1 MTGGYRA
8 LVQVQR
14 GDTLNIV
21 EGRVRVSAPP
31 LLQTCALS
39 FTGRWLFKGSLAPP
53 APPHF
58 LCPLPPP
65 RQFPSQDSTG
75 STSGWGWGRCCSS
88 HAESIFPLRLGSVRP
103 CPSYLRSEGLPP
115 PRLPSPPF
123 PEYGF
128 LGVSEKIM
136 LFRHD
141 DASENVLE
149 HLGPDGIV
157 RAGDLIEIVLSASV
171 SLDFTIRPHVLLV
184 HSYKAPAFCD
194 YCGEMLWGLVR
205 QGLKCQGCGLNYH
218 KRCAFKIPN
227 NCRGV
232 RRSQLASRSL
242 GATTSP
248 RTPGLGQSDGYTLK
262 RNTMSVLDTTPH
274 SSPRGPALTGRPLW
288 KDWMDLNRV
297 KVPHTFQ
304 VHSYT
309 RPTVCQHCKR
319 LLKGLFRQGLQC
331 KDCKFNCHKR
341 CEQFVPD
348 ECVGEGLAP
357 GTAGKDGAAWG
368 REGTYPALPH
378 SQPQNCALPVSP
390 GASPCFSSYIPL
402 MRVVQSCR
410 HTKRRRSAVLLEGW
424 MVHFTSRDPMRKRH
438 YWVLD
443 SKSLSFFHCESGGK
457 FYKELPLSE
466 ILQIRPWEGLTPL
479 APSGSPPCFEL
490 VTEAL
495 VYYVGEHSSEREP
508 GQVWARAE
516 AGKAWARAIR
526 QALWPVNPEP
536 DGSWPSEVAVSC
548 SQENRDI
555 SRSYQIF
562 PDEVLG
568 AGQFGVVYGGKHRKS
583 GRDVAVK
590 VIDKLRFPPRQ
601 ENQFRNEV
609 SILQSLHSPCV
620 VHLECMFEGPARL
633 FVVMER
639 LRGDMLEMILSS
651 ETGRLPEPLA
661 KFLTAQIL
669 SALRHL
675 HTQNIVHCD
684 LKPENVLLASD
695 EPYPQVKLCDF
706 GFARIIEESSFRRSV
721 VGTPAYLAPEVL
733 RQHGYN
739 RALDM
744 WAVGVIIYVSLSGTF
759 PFNEEED
766 VNDQIQNAAF
776 MYPRQT
782 WASISLEAVS
792 LIHQLLQVKLRKRLT
807 VNKAL
812 NHPWLQDFQTWLALR
827 ELETRVGQR
836 YLTHASDDARWQRL
850 AREQGLAWP
859 SGLTTQP
866 SLEEEGDSDNAD
878 EGS

>member
-1 MTGGYRA
+1 MA
-8 LVQVQR
+8 LECQPLGTVS
-14 GDTLNIV
+14 
-21 EGRVRVSAPP
+21 VR
-31 LLQTCALS
+31 LQIGLS
-39 FTGRWLFKGSLAPP
+39 RESYM
-53 APPHF
+53 
-58 LCPLPPP
+58 LPPEEL
-65 RQFPSQDSTG
+65 RYGHLRHLAVELVERKFPD
-75 STSGWGWGRCCSS
+75 
-88 HAESIFPLRLGSVRP
+88 
-103 CPSYLRSEGLPP
+103 
-115 PRLPSPPF
+115 
-123 PEYGF
+123 YGF

-141 DASENVLE
+141 AASENVLE
-149 HLGPDGIV
+149 HLGPDGV
-157 RAGDLIEIVLSASV
+157 VCPGDLIEVVLSASV

-248 RTPGLGQSDGYTLK
+248 RTPGLGQTVGGSLEEISHWKWGQQTQGP
-262 RNTMSVLDTTPH
+262 VLI
-274 SSPRGPALTGRPLW
+274 GRPLW

-341 CEQFVPD
+341 CEQFVPE

-357 GTAGKDGAAWG
+357 GTADGESPECPSSKPEPVEGEADG
-368 REGTYPALPH
+368 EGTSGHGLAEDTEETEP
-378 SQPQNCALPVSP
+378 NP
-390 GASPCFSSYIPL
+390 GTLEAELHTSLSPCFSSYIPL

-410 HTKRRRSAVLLEGW
+410 HIKRRRSTILLEGW

-438 YWVLD
+438 FWVLD

-457 FYKELPLSE
+457 FYKELLLSE

-536 DGSWPSEVAVSC
+536 DGSV
-548 SQENRDI
+548 QEPNSDYESPDDTDI

-583 GRDVAVK
+583 GRDVAIK

-639 LRGDMLEMILSS
+639 LHGDMLEMILSS

-661 KFLTAQIL
+661 KFLIAQIL

-675 HTQNIVHCD
+675 HTRNIVHCD

-766 VNDQIQNAAF
+766 VNDQIKNAAF

-792 LIHQLLQVKLRKRLT
+792 LIHQLLQVKLRKRLS

-836 YLTHASDDARWQRL
+836 YLTHPSDDARWKRL

-859 SGLTTQP
+859 SGLITQP
-866 SLEEEGDSDNAD
+866 SLEEEGDSDNAG

>member
-1 MTGGYRA
+1 MALECQPLGTVSVRLQIGLSRESYKLPPEELGYRHLRHLA
-8 LVQVQR
+8 VELVER
-14 GDTLNIV
+14 
-21 EGRVRVSAPP
+21 
-31 LLQTCALS
+31 
-39 FTGRWLFKGSLAPP
+39 K
-53 APPHF
+53 
-58 LCPLPPP
+58 
-65 RQFPSQDSTG
+65 
-75 STSGWGWGRCCSS
+75 
-88 HAESIFPLRLGSVRP
+88 
-103 CPSYLRSEGLPP
+103 
-115 PRLPSPPF
+115 F
-123 PEYGF
+123 PEYSF

-141 DASENVLE
+141 AASENVLE
-149 HLGPDGIV
+149 HLGPDSV
-157 RAGDLIEIVLSASV
+157 VHAGDLIEVVLSASV
-171 SLDFTIRPHVLLV
+171 SLDFTIQPHVLLV

-232 RRSQLASRSL
+232 RRNQLASRSL

-248 RTPGLGQSDGYTLK
+248 RTPILGQNVGGSLEEISHWKWGQQTQ
-262 RNTMSVLDTTPH
+262 
-274 SSPRGPALTGRPLW
+274 GPALIGRPLW

-348 ECVGEGLAP
+348 QCVVEGLAP
-357 GTAGKDGAAWG
+357 GTADGETPECPSSKPEPVEG
-368 REGTYPALPH
+368 EVDGEGTSGHELAEDTEETEP
-378 SQPQNCALPVSP
+378 SP
-390 GASPCFSSYIPL
+390 ETLEAELHTNLSPCFSSYIPL

-479 APSGSPPCFEL
+479 ASSGSPPCFEL

-495 VYYVGEHSSEREP
+495 VYYVGEHSSEQEP
-508 GQVWARAE
+508 GQV
-516 AGKAWARAIR
+516 WARAIR
-526 QALWPVNPEP
+526 QALWPVNPQPDSSVQEP
-536 DGSWPSEVAVSC
+536 NSDYESPDDT
-548 SQENRDI
+548 DI

-609 SILQSLHSPCV
+609 SILQSLHAPCV
-620 VHLECMFEGPARL
+620 VHLECMFEGPAQL

-639 LRGDMLEMILSS
+639 LHGDMLEMILSS
-651 ETGRLPEPLA
+651 ENGRLPEPLA

-669 SALRHL
+669 SALHHL

-706 GFARIIEESSFRRSV
+706 GFARIIDESSFRRSV

-792 LIHQLLQVKLRKRLT
+792 LIHQLLQVKLRKRLS

-836 YLTHASDDARWQRL
+836 YLTHPSDDARWQHL
-850 AREQGLAWP
+850 AREQGLVWP
-859 SGLTTQP
+859 SGLTIPP
-866 SLEEEGDSDNAD
+866 SLEEEEDSDNANG
-878 EGS
+878 GS

>member
-1 MTGGYRA
+1 MA
-8 LVQVQR
+8 LECQ
-14 GDTLNIV
+14 
-21 EGRVRVSAPP
+21 P
-31 LLQTCALS
+31 LGTV
-39 FTGRWLFKGSLAPP
+39 
-53 APPHF
+53 
-58 LCPLPPP
+58 
-65 RQFPSQDSTG
+65 
-75 STSGWGWGRCCSS
+75 
-88 HAESIFPLRLGSVRP
+88 SVRLQIGLSRE
-103 CPSYLRSEGLPP
+103 SYMLSPEELGYGHLRHLAVELVE
-115 PRLPSPPF
+115 RKF

-149 HLGPDGIV
+149 HLGPDSV
-157 RAGDLIEIVLSASV
+157 MRAGDLIEIVLSASV

-232 RRSQLASRSL
+232 RRNQLASRSL

-248 RTPGLGQSDGYTLK
+248 RTPGLGQNVGGSLEEISHWKWGQQTQ
-262 RNTMSVLDTTPH
+262 
-274 SSPRGPALTGRPLW
+274 GPALIGRPLW

-357 GTAGKDGAAWG
+357 GTADGESPECPSSKPEPVEGDADG
-368 REGTYPALPH
+368 EGTSGHGLAEDTEETEP
-378 SQPQNCALPVSP
+378 NP
-390 GASPCFSSYIPL
+390 GTLEAELHTSLSPCFSSYIPL

-466 ILQIRPWEGLTPL
+466 ILQIRPWKGLTPL
-479 APSGSPPCFEL
+479 ASSGSPPCFEL

-536 DGSWPSEVAVSC
+536 DGSV
-548 SQENRDI
+548 QEPNSDYESPDDTDI

-675 HTQNIVHCD
+675 HTRNIVHCD

-792 LIHQLLQVKLRKRLT
+792 LIHQLLQVKLRKRLS

-836 YLTHASDDARWQRL
+836 YLTHPSDDARWQRL

-859 SGLTTQP
+859 SGLTVQP
-866 SLEEEGDSDNAD
+866 SLEEEGDSDNAG

>member
-1 MTGGYRA
+1 G
-8 LVQVQR
+8 
-14 GDTLNIV
+14 
-21 EGRVRVSAPP
+21 VSG
-31 LLQTCALS
+31 ALS
-39 FTGRWLFKGSLAPP
+39 L
-53 APPHF
+53 
-58 LCPLPPP
+58 
-65 RQFPSQDSTG
+65 
-75 STSGWGWGRCCSS
+75 
-88 HAESIFPLRLGSVRP
+88 
-103 CPSYLRSEGLPP
+103 
-115 PRLPSPPF
+115 LPSPCTEQVTEETAITSRAACFRSVLTRGIAGRAQLAAGSGESHTTSPVQTF
-123 PEYGF
+123 PEYSF

-141 DASENVLE
+141 AASENVLE
-149 HLGPDGIV
+149 HLGPDSV
-157 RAGDLIEIVLSASV
+157 VHAGDLIEVVLSASI
-171 SLDFTIRPHVLLV
+171 SLDFTIQPHVLLV

-232 RRSQLASRSL
+232 RRNQLASHSL
-242 GATTSP
+242 GATTRWGHSTHSTTWTLVP
-248 RTPGLGQSDGYTLK
+248 LQISHWKWGQQTQ
-262 RNTMSVLDTTPH
+262 
-274 SSPRGPALTGRPLW
+274 GPALIGRPLW
-288 KDWMDLNRV
+288 KDWMDLNQV

-304 VHSYT
+304 IHSYT

-348 ECVGEGLAP
+348 QCVVESLAP
-357 GTAGKDGAAWG
+357 GTAGKDGATGAG
-368 REGTYPALPH
+368 RRHIQHYSIYNPSSAPCSACSMGKPDPSQSALHCYPTI
-378 SQPQNCALPVSP
+378 
-390 GASPCFSSYIPL
+390 PCFSSYIPL

-410 HTKRRRSAVLLEGW
+410 HTKRLRSAVLLEGW

-457 FYKELPLSE
+457 FYKVRGPIPYSTLLPRS
-466 ILQIRPWEGLTPL
+466 
-479 APSGSPPCFEL
+479 PSSKQPALPPGSPPCFEL

-526 QALWPVNPEP
+526 QALWPVNPQPDSSVQEP
-536 DGSWPSEVAVSC
+536 TGTMLQSPQSCPCPSP
-548 SQENRDI
+548 QDI

-609 SILQSLHSPCV
+609 SILQSLHAPCV
-620 VHLECMFEGPARL
+620 VHLECMFESPAQL

-639 LRGDMLEMILSS
+639 MHGDMLEMILSS
-651 ETGRLPEPLA
+651 ENGRLPEPLA

-706 GFARIIEESSFRRSV
+706 GFARIIEESSFRRSL

-792 LIHQLLQVKLRKRLT
+792 LIHQLLQVKLRKRLS

-836 YLTHASDDARWQRL
+836 YLTHPSDDTRWQHL
-850 AREQGLAWP
+850 AREQGLVWP
-859 SGLTTQP
+859 SGLTIQP
-866 SLEEEGDSDNAD
+866 SLEEEEDSDNAD
-878 EGS
+878 GGS

>member
-1 MTGGYRA
+1 M
-8 LVQVQR
+8 
-14 GDTLNIV
+14 
-21 EGRVRVSAPP
+21 
-31 LLQTCALS
+31 
-39 FTGRWLFKGSLAPP
+39 
-53 APPHF
+53 
-58 LCPLPPP
+58 LPPEEL
-65 RQFPSQDSTG
+65 G
-75 STSGWGWGRCCSS
+75 YG
-88 HAESIFPLRLGSVRP
+88 HLRHLAVELVERK
-103 CPSYLRSEGLPP
+103 
-115 PRLPSPPF
+115 F

-141 DASENVLE
+141 AASENVLE
-149 HLGPDGIV
+149 HLEPDSV
-157 RAGDLIEIVLSASV
+157 VHAGDLIEVVLSASV

-232 RRSQLASRSL
+232 RRNQLASRSL

-248 RTPGLGQSDGYTLK
+248 RTPILGQNVGGSLEEISHWKWGQQTQ
-262 RNTMSVLDTTPH
+262 
-274 SSPRGPALTGRPLW
+274 GPALIGRPLW

-357 GTAGKDGAAWG
+357 GTADGESPECPSSKPEPVEGEADG
-368 REGTYPALPH
+368 EGTSGHELAEDTEP
-378 SQPQNCALPVSP
+378 SP
-390 GASPCFSSYIPL
+390 GTLEAELHTNLSPCFSSYIPL

-479 APSGSPPCFEL
+479 ASSGSPPCFEL

-495 VYYVGEHSSEREP
+495 VYYVGEQSSEREP

-526 QALWPVNPEP
+526 QALWPVNPQP
-536 DGSWPSEVAVSC
+536 DGSV
-548 SQENRDI
+548 QEPNSDYESPDDADI

-639 LRGDMLEMILSS
+639 LQGDMLEMILSS
-651 ETGRLPEPLA
+651 ENGRLPEPLA

-792 LIHQLLQVKLRKRLT
+792 LIHQLLQVKLRKRLS

-836 YLTHASDDARWQRL
+836 YLTHPTDDARWQRL

-859 SGLTTQP
+859 SGLTIQP

>member
-1 MTGGYRA
+1 MA
-8 LVQVQR
+8 LECQPL
-14 GDTLNIV
+14 GT
-21 EGRVRVSAPP
+21 VSVH
-31 LLQTCALS
+31 LQIGLS
-39 FTGRWLFKGSLAPP
+39 RESYK
-53 APPHF
+53 
-58 LCPLPPP
+58 LPPEEL
-65 RQFPSQDSTG
+65 G
-75 STSGWGWGRCCSS
+75 YG
-88 HAESIFPLRLGSVRP
+88 HLRHLAVELVERK
-103 CPSYLRSEGLPP
+103 
-115 PRLPSPPF
+115 F
-123 PEYGF
+123 PEYSF

-141 DASENVLE
+141 AASENVLE
-149 HLGPDGIV
+149 HLGPDSV
-157 RAGDLIEIVLSASV
+157 VHAGDLIEVVLSASI
-171 SLDFTIRPHVLLV
+171 SLDFTIQPHVLLV

-232 RRSQLASRSL
+232 RRNQLASHSL

-248 RTPGLGQSDGYTLK
+248 RTPILGQNVGGSLEEISHWKWGQQTQ
-262 RNTMSVLDTTPH
+262 
-274 SSPRGPALTGRPLW
+274 GPALIGRPLW
-288 KDWMDLNRV
+288 KDWMDLNQV

-304 VHSYT
+304 IHSYT

-331 KDCKFNCHKR
+331 KDG
-341 CEQFVPD
+341 ETP
-348 ECVGEGLAP
+348 ECPSSKPEPVDGEGTSGHELAEDTEKTEPSP
-357 GTAGKDGAAWG
+357 GTLEA
-368 REGTYPALPH
+368 ELHTNL
-378 SQPQNCALPVSP
+378 
-390 GASPCFSSYIPL
+390 SPCFSSYIPL

-410 HTKRRRSAVLLEGW
+410 HTKRLRSAVLLEGW

-479 APSGSPPCFEL
+479 ASSGSPPCFEL

-526 QALWPVNPEP
+526 QALWPVNPQPDSSVQEP
-536 DGSWPSEVAVSC
+536 NSDYESPDDT
-548 SQENRDI
+548 DI

-609 SILQSLHSPCV
+609 SILQSLHAPCV
-620 VHLECMFEGPARL
+620 VHLECMFESPAQL

-639 LRGDMLEMILSS
+639 MHGDMLEMILSS
-651 ETGRLPEPLA
+651 ENGRLPEPLA

-706 GFARIIEESSFRRSV
+706 GFARIIEESSFRRSL

-792 LIHQLLQVKLRKRLT
+792 LIHQLLQVKLRKRLS

-836 YLTHASDDARWQRL
+836 YLTHPSDDTRWQHL
-850 AREQGLAWP
+850 AREQGLVWP
-859 SGLTTQP
+859 SGLTIQP
-866 SLEEEGDSDNAD
+866 SLEEEEDSDNAD
-878 EGS
+878 GGS

>member
-1 MTGGYRA
+1 MA
-8 LVQVQR
+8 LECQPLGTVS
-14 GDTLNIV
+14 
-21 EGRVRVSAPP
+21 VR
-31 LLQTCALS
+31 LQIGLS
-39 FTGRWLFKGSLAPP
+39 RESYM
-53 APPHF
+53 
-58 LCPLPPP
+58 LPP
-65 RQFPSQDSTG
+65 
-75 STSGWGWGRCCSS
+75 
-88 HAESIFPLRLGSVRP
+88 EELRYGH
-103 CPSYLRSEGLPP
+103 LRHLAVELVE
-115 PRLPSPPF
+115 RKF

-141 DASENVLE
+141 AASENVLE
-149 HLGPDGIV
+149 HLGPDGV
-157 RAGDLIEIVLSASV
+157 VCPGDLIEVVLSASV

-248 RTPGLGQSDGYTLK
+248 RTPGLGQTVGGSLEEISHWKWGQQTQGP
-262 RNTMSVLDTTPH
+262 VLI
-274 SSPRGPALTGRPLW
+274 GRPLW

-341 CEQFVPD
+341 CEQFVPE

-357 GTAGKDGAAWG
+357 GTADGESPECPSSKPEPVEGEADG
-368 REGTYPALPH
+368 EGTSGHGLAEDTEETEP
-378 SQPQNCALPVSP
+378 NP
-390 GASPCFSSYIPL
+390 GTLEAELHTSLSPCFSSYIPL

-410 HTKRRRSAVLLEGW
+410 HIKRRRSTILLEGW

-438 YWVLD
+438 FWVLD

-457 FYKELPLSE
+457 FYKELLLSE

-536 DGSWPSEVAVSC
+536 DGSV
-548 SQENRDI
+548 QEPNSDYESPDDTDI

-583 GRDVAVK
+583 GRDVAIK

-639 LRGDMLEMILSS
+639 LHGDMLEMILSS

-661 KFLTAQIL
+661 KFLIAQIL

-675 HTQNIVHCD
+675 HTRNIVHCD

-766 VNDQIQNAAF
+766 VNDQIKNAAF

-792 LIHQLLQVKLRKRLT
+792 LIHQLLQVKLRKRLS

-836 YLTHASDDARWQRL
+836 YLTHPSDDARWKRL

-859 SGLTTQP
+859 SGLITQP
-866 SLEEEGDSDNAD
+866 SLEEEGDSDNAG

>member
-1 MTGGYRA
+1 MA
-8 LVQVQR
+8 LECQPLGTVS
-14 GDTLNIV
+14 
-21 EGRVRVSAPP
+21 VR
-31 LLQTCALS
+31 LQTGLS
-39 FTGRWLFKGSLAPP
+39 RESYM
-53 APPHF
+53 
-58 LCPLPPP
+58 LPPEEL
-65 RQFPSQDSTG
+65 
-75 STSGWGWGRCCSS
+75 CYE
-88 HAESIFPLRLGSVRP
+88 HLRHLAVELVERK
-103 CPSYLRSEGLPP
+103 
-115 PRLPSPPF
+115 F

-141 DASENVLE
+141 TASENVLE
-149 HLGPDGIV
+149 HLGPDGVV
-157 RAGDLIEIVLSASV
+157 RPGDLIEVVLSASV

-248 RTPGLGQSDGYTLK
+248 KTPGLGQTVGGSLEEISHWKWGQQTQGP
-262 RNTMSVLDTTPH
+262 VLI
-274 SSPRGPALTGRPLW
+274 GRPLW

-341 CEQFVPD
+341 CEQFVPE

-357 GTAGKDGAAWG
+357 GTADGESPECPSSKPEPVEGEADG
-368 REGTYPALPH
+368 EGTSGHGLAEDTEETEP
-378 SQPQNCALPVSP
+378 NP
-390 GASPCFSSYIPL
+390 GTLEAEMHTSLSPCFSSYIPL

-410 HTKRRRSAVLLEGW
+410 HTKRRRSAILLEGW

-438 YWVLD
+438 FWVLD

-536 DGSWPSEVAVSC
+536 DGSV
-548 SQENRDI
+548 QEPNSDYESPDDTDI

-583 GRDVAVK
+583 GRDVAIK

-661 KFLTAQIL
+661 KFLIAQIL
-669 SALRHL
+669 SALHHL
-675 HTQNIVHCD
+675 HTRNIVHCD

-766 VNDQIQNAAF
+766 VNDQIKNAAF

-792 LIHQLLQVKLRKRLT
+792 LIHQLLQVKLRKRLS

-827 ELETRVGQR
+827 ELETHVGQR
-836 YLTHASDDARWQRL
+836 YLTHPSDDARWKRL
-850 AREQGLAWP
+850 AHEQGLAWP

-866 SLEEEGDSDNAD
+866 SLEEEGDSDNTG

>member
-1 MTGGYRA
+1 MA
-8 LVQVQR
+8 LECQPLGTVS
-14 GDTLNIV
+14 
-21 EGRVRVSAPP
+21 VR
-31 LLQTCALS
+31 LQIGLS
-39 FTGRWLFKGSLAPP
+39 RESYM
-53 APPHF
+53 
-58 LCPLPPP
+58 LPPEEL
-65 RQFPSQDSTG
+65 G
-75 STSGWGWGRCCSS
+75 YG
-88 HAESIFPLRLGSVRP
+88 HLRHLAVELVERK
-103 CPSYLRSEGLPP
+103 
-115 PRLPSPPF
+115 F

-149 HLGPDGIV
+149 HLGPDSV
-157 RAGDLIEIVLSASV
+157 MRAGDLIEIVLSASV

-232 RRSQLASRSL
+232 RRNQLASRSL

-248 RTPGLGQSDGYTLK
+248 RTPGLGQNVGGSLEEISHWKWGQQTQ
-262 RNTMSVLDTTPH
+262 
-274 SSPRGPALTGRPLW
+274 GPALIGRPLW

-357 GTAGKDGAAWG
+357 GTADGESPECPSSKPEPVEGEADG
-368 REGTYPALPH
+368 EGTSGHGLAEDTEETEP
-378 SQPQNCALPVSP
+378 NP
-390 GASPCFSSYIPL
+390 GTLEAELHTSLSPCFSSYIPL

-466 ILQIRPWEGLTPL
+466 ILQIRPWKGLTPL
-479 APSGSPPCFEL
+479 ASSGSPPCFEL

-536 DGSWPSEVAVSC
+536 DGSV
-548 SQENRDI
+548 QEPNSDYESPDDTDI

-675 HTQNIVHCD
+675 HTRNIVHCD

-792 LIHQLLQVKLRKRLT
+792 LIHQLLQVKLRKRLS

-836 YLTHASDDARWQRL
+836 YLTHPSDDTRWQRL

-859 SGLTTQP
+859 SGLTVQP
-866 SLEEEGDSDNAD
+866 SLEEEGDSDNAG

>member
-1 MTGGYRA
+1 
-8 LVQVQR
+8 
-14 GDTLNIV
+14 
-21 EGRVRVSAPP
+21 
-31 LLQTCALS
+31 
-39 FTGRWLFKGSLAPP
+39 
-53 APPHF
+53 
-58 LCPLPPP
+58 
-65 RQFPSQDSTG
+65 
-75 STSGWGWGRCCSS
+75 
-88 HAESIFPLRLGSVRP
+88 
-103 CPSYLRSEGLPP
+103 
-115 PRLPSPPF
+115 
-123 PEYGF
+123 
-128 LGVSEKIM
+128 
-136 LFRHD
+136 
-141 DASENVLE
+141 
-149 HLGPDGIV
+149 
-157 RAGDLIEIVLSASV
+157 
-171 SLDFTIRPHVLLV
+171 
-184 HSYKAPAFCD
+184 
-194 YCGEMLWGLVR
+194 
-205 QGLKCQGCGLNYH
+205 
-218 KRCAFKIPN
+218 
-227 NCRGV
+227 
-232 RRSQLASRSL
+232 
-242 GATTSP
+242 
-248 RTPGLGQSDGYTLK
+248 
-262 RNTMSVLDTTPH
+262 
-274 SSPRGPALTGRPLW
+274 
-288 KDWMDLNRV
+288 MDLNRI

-304 VHSYT
+304 IHSYT
-309 RPTVCQHCKR
+309 RPTICQHCKR

-341 CEQFVPD
+341 CEQFVPN
-348 ECVGEGLAP
+348 ECVGEGLALGTADGESPECPSSKSEPEEEEADREGSSGHGLADDTEETETNP
-357 GTAGKDGAAWG
+357 GTPEA
-368 REGTYPALPH
+368 ELHTNL
-378 SQPQNCALPVSP
+378 
-390 GASPCFSSYIPL
+390 SPCFSTYIPL

-443 SKSLSFFHCESGGK
+443 SKSLSLFHCESGSK

-466 ILQIRPWEGLTPL
+466 ILQIRPWEGLAPL
-479 APSGSPPCFEL
+479 NPSGSPPCFEL

-495 VYYVGEHSSEREP
+495 VYYVGEHSSEQES
-508 GQVWARAE
+508 GQVWTRSE
-516 AGKAWARAIR
+516 AGKAWAKAIR
-526 QALWPVNPEP
+526 QALWPVNSEP
-536 DGSWPSEVAVSC
+536 DSSA
-548 SQENRDI
+548 QEPNSDFESPDDMDI

-590 VIDKLRFPPRQ
+590 VINKLRFPPRQ
-601 ENQFRNEV
+601 ESQLRNEV
-609 SILQSLHSPCV
+609 SILQSLRSPCV
-620 VHLECMFEGPARL
+620 VHLECVFEGPDRL

-639 LRGDMLEMILSS
+639 LHGDMLEMILSS

-684 LKPENVLLASD
+684 LKPENVLLTSD

-733 RQHGYN
+733 QQHGYN

-776 MYPRQT
+776 MFPRQT

-792 LIHQLLQVKLRKRLT
+792 LIHNLLQVKLRKRLS

-827 ELETRVGQR
+827 ELEKRVGQR
-836 YLTHASDDARWQRL
+836 YLTHSSDDARWQRL
-850 AREQGLAWP
+850 AREQGRAWP

-866 SLEEEGDSDNAD
+866 SLEEERESDNED
-878 EGS
+878 EES

>member
-1 MTGGYRA
+1 MA
-8 LVQVQR
+8 LECQPLGTVS
-14 GDTLNIV
+14 
-21 EGRVRVSAPP
+21 VR
-31 LLQTCALS
+31 LQIGLS
-39 FTGRWLFKGSLAPP
+39 RESYM
-53 APPHF
+53 
-58 LCPLPPP
+58 LPPEEL
-65 RQFPSQDSTG
+65 G
-75 STSGWGWGRCCSS
+75 YG
-88 HAESIFPLRLGSVRP
+88 HLRHLAVELVERK
-103 CPSYLRSEGLPP
+103 
-115 PRLPSPPF
+115 F

-141 DASENVLE
+141 AASENVLE
-149 HLGPDGIV
+149 HLGPDSVV
-157 RAGDLIEIVLSASV
+157 RAGDLIEVVLSASV

-232 RRSQLASRSL
+232 RRNQLASRSL
-242 GATTSP
+242 GSTTSP
-248 RTPGLGQSDGYTLK
+248 RTPIFGQNVGGSLEEISHWKWGQQTQ
-262 RNTMSVLDTTPH
+262 
-274 SSPRGPALTGRPLW
+274 GPALIGRPLW

-348 ECVGEGLAP
+348 ECVGEGLAAGTADGESPECPSSKPEPVEEADGEGTSGHELAEDTEPSP
-357 GTAGKDGAAWG
+357 GTLEA
-368 REGTYPALPH
+368 ELHTNL
-378 SQPQNCALPVSP
+378 
-390 GASPCFSSYIPL
+390 SPCFSSYIPL

-410 HTKRRRSAVLLEGW
+410 HTKRRRSTILLEGW

-466 ILQIRPWEGLTPL
+466 ILQIRPWEGLIPL
-479 APSGSPPCFEL
+479 ASSGSPPCFEL

-495 VYYVGEHSSEREP
+495 VYYVGEQSSEQEP

-526 QALWPVNPEP
+526 QALWPVNPQP
-536 DGSWPSEVAVSC
+536 DGSV
-548 SQENRDI
+548 QEPNSDYESPDDTDI

-639 LRGDMLEMILSS
+639 LQGDMLEMILSS
-651 ETGRLPEPLA
+651 ENGRLPEPLA

-675 HTQNIVHCD
+675 HTRNIVHCD

-733 RQHGYN
+733 WQHGYN

-766 VNDQIQNAAF
+766 INDQIQNAAF

-792 LIHQLLQVKLRKRLT
+792 LIHQLLQVKLRKRLS

-812 NHPWLQDFQTWLALR
+812 NHPWLQDFHTWLALR

-836 YLTHASDDARWQRL
+836 YLTHPTDDARWQRL

-859 SGLTTQP
+859 SGLTIQP
-866 SLEEEGDSDNAD
+866 SLEEEGDSENAD

>member
-1 MTGGYRA
+1 MA
-8 LVQVQR
+8 LECQPLGTVS
-14 GDTLNIV
+14 
-21 EGRVRVSAPP
+21 VR
-31 LLQTCALS
+31 LQIGLS
-39 FTGRWLFKGSLAPP
+39 RESYM
-53 APPHF
+53 
-58 LCPLPPP
+58 LPPEEL
-65 RQFPSQDSTG
+65 G
-75 STSGWGWGRCCSS
+75 YG
-88 HAESIFPLRLGSVRP
+88 HLRHLAVELVERK
-103 CPSYLRSEGLPP
+103 
-115 PRLPSPPF
+115 F

-149 HLGPDGIV
+149 HLGPDSV
-157 RAGDLIEIVLSASV
+157 MRAGDLIEIVLSASV

-232 RRSQLASRSL
+232 RRNQLASRSL

-248 RTPGLGQSDGYTLK
+248 RTPGLGQNVGGSLEEISHWKWGQQTQ
-262 RNTMSVLDTTPH
+262 
-274 SSPRGPALTGRPLW
+274 GPALIGRPLW

-357 GTAGKDGAAWG
+357 GTADGESPECPSSKPEPVEGEADG
-368 REGTYPALPH
+368 EGTSGHGLAEDTEETEP
-378 SQPQNCALPVSP
+378 NP
-390 GASPCFSSYIPL
+390 GTLEAELHTSLSPCFSSYIPL

-466 ILQIRPWEGLTPL
+466 ILQIRPWKELTPL
-479 APSGSPPCFEL
+479 ASSGSPPCFEL

-536 DGSWPSEVAVSC
+536 DGSV
-548 SQENRDI
+548 QEPNSDYESPDDTDI

-675 HTQNIVHCD
+675 HTRNIVHCD

-792 LIHQLLQVKLRKRLT
+792 LIHQLLQVKLRKRLS

-836 YLTHASDDARWQRL
+836 YLTHPSDDARWQRL

-859 SGLTTQP
+859 SGLTVQP
-866 SLEEEGDSDNAD
+866 SLEEEGDSDNAG

>member
-1 MTGGYRA
+1 
-8 LVQVQR
+8 
-14 GDTLNIV
+14 
-21 EGRVRVSAPP
+21 
-31 LLQTCALS
+31 
-39 FTGRWLFKGSLAPP
+39 
-53 APPHF
+53 
-58 LCPLPPP
+58 
-65 RQFPSQDSTG
+65 
-75 STSGWGWGRCCSS
+75 
-88 HAESIFPLRLGSVRP
+88 
-103 CPSYLRSEGLPP
+103 
-115 PRLPSPPF
+115 
-123 PEYGF
+123 
-128 LGVSEKIM
+128 M

-141 DASENVLE
+141 AASENVLD
-149 HLGPDGIV
+149 HLRPDSVV
-157 RAGDLIEIVLSASV
+157 RAGDLIEVVLSASV
-171 SLDFTIRPHVLLV
+171 SLDFTIQPHVLLV

-227 NCRGV
+227 NCHGV
-232 RRSQLASRSL
+232 RRNQLASRSL
-242 GATTSP
+242 GTTTTP
-248 RTPGLGQSDGYTLK
+248 RTPILGQNVGGSLEEISHWKWGQQT
-262 RNTMSVLDTTPH
+262 H
-274 SSPRGPALTGRPLW
+274 GPALIGRPLW

-341 CEQFVPD
+341 CVQFVPD
-348 ECVGEGLAP
+348 ECAVEGLAP
-357 GTAGKDGAAWG
+357 GTADGESPECPSSKPEPVDGEADG
-368 REGTYPALPH
+368 EGTSGHELAEDTEETEP
-378 SQPQNCALPVSP
+378 SP
-390 GASPCFSSYIPL
+390 GTLEAELHTNLSPCFSSYIPL

-443 SKSLSFFHCESGGK
+443 SKSLSFFHCESRGK

-479 APSGSPPCFEL
+479 ASSGSPPCFEL

-526 QALWPVNPEP
+526 QALWPVNPQPDSSVQEP
-536 DGSWPSEVAVSC
+536 NSDYESPDDTA
-548 SQENRDI
+548 I

-639 LRGDMLEMILSS
+639 LHGDMLEMILSS
-651 ETGRLPEPLA
+651 ENGRLPEPLA

-675 HTQNIVHCD
+675 HTRNIVHCD

-766 VNDQIQNAAF
+766 INDQIQNAAF

-792 LIHQLLQVKLRKRLT
+792 LIHQLLQVKLRKRLS

-827 ELETRVGQR
+827 ELETHVGQR
-836 YLTHASDDARWQRL
+836 YLTHPSDDARWQRL

-859 SGLTTQP
+859 SGLTIQP
-866 SLEEEGDSDNAD
+866 SLEEEEDSDNAD
-878 EGS
+878 GES

>member
-1 MTGGYRA
+1 MA
-8 LVQVQR
+8 LESQPLGTVA
-14 GDTLNIV
+14 
-21 EGRVRVSAPP
+21 VR
-31 LLQTCALS
+31 LQIGLS
-39 FTGRWLFKGSLAPP
+39 REVYM
-53 APPHF
+53 
-58 LCPLPPP
+58 LPPEEL
-65 RQFPSQDSTG
+65 G
-75 STSGWGWGRCCSS
+75 YG
-88 HAESIFPLRLGSVRP
+88 HLRHLAMELVERK
-103 CPSYLRSEGLPP
+103 
-115 PRLPSPPF
+115 F

-128 LGVSEKIM
+128 LGVSDKIL
-136 LFRHD
+136 LFRHN
-141 DASENVLE
+141 ATLQNLLE
-149 HLGPDGIV
+149 HLGPDSGAC
-157 RAGDLIEIVLSASV
+157 AGDLIEVVLPASV

-232 RRSQLASRSL
+232 RRSQLTSRSL
-242 GATTSP
+242 GTLTSP
-248 RTPGLGQSDGYTLK
+248 RAPGLGQSVGGSLEEISHWKWGQRAQGPTLI
-262 RNTMSVLDTTPH
+262 
-274 SSPRGPALTGRPLW
+274 GRPLW

-309 RPTVCQHCKR
+309 RPTMCQHCKR

-341 CEQFVPD
+341 CEKFVPN

-357 GTAGKDGAAWG
+357 GTADG
-368 REGTYPALPH
+368 ESPACPA
-378 SQPQNCALPVSP
+378 SQPELAEGEADGQGAGGHGLAEDTEETEPSP
-390 GASPCFSSYIPL
+390 ETPEAELHASLSPCFSSYIPL

-410 HTKRRRSAVLLEGW
+410 HVKRRRSTVLLEGW
-424 MVHFTSRDPMRKRH
+424 VVHFTSRDPMRKRH

-443 SKSLSFFHCESGGK
+443 SKSLSLFHCESGNK

-466 ILQIRPWEGLTPL
+466 ILQTRPWEGMVPLTPG
-479 APSGSPPCFEL
+479 GSPPCFEL

-495 VYYVGEHSSEREP
+495 VYYVGEHSSEQEP
-508 GQVWARAE
+508 GQVWTRAE

-536 DGSWPSEVAVSC
+536 DSSGQQSNSDYESLA
-548 SQENRDI
+548 DMAI
-555 SRSYQIF
+555 SRSYQLF

-583 GRDVAVK
+583 GRDVAIK

-601 ENQFRNEV
+601 ENQLRNEV
-609 SILQSLHSPCV
+609 SILQSLHSPCAV
-620 VHLECMFEGPARL
+620 QLECVFEGPDRL

-639 LRGDMLEMILSS
+639 LHGDMLEMILSS

-675 HTQNIVHCD
+675 HARNIVHCD

-759 PFNEEED
+759 PFNEEEE

-776 MYPRQT
+776 MYPRQP
-782 WASISLEAVS
+782 WASISLEAVN
-792 LIHQLLQVKLRKRLT
+792 LIHNLLQVKLRKRLS

-836 YLTHASDDARWQRL
+836 YLTYPSDDARWQRL

-859 SGLTTQP
+859 SGLSTQP
-866 SLEEEGDSDNAD
+866 SLEEEGDSDNTD
-878 EGS
+878 QGS

>member
-1 MTGGYRA
+1 MA
-8 LVQVQR
+8 LECQPLGTVS
-14 GDTLNIV
+14 
-21 EGRVRVSAPP
+21 VR
-31 LLQTCALS
+31 LQIGLS
-39 FTGRWLFKGSLAPP
+39 RESYM
-53 APPHF
+53 
-58 LCPLPPP
+58 LPPEEL
-65 RQFPSQDSTG
+65 G
-75 STSGWGWGRCCSS
+75 YG
-88 HAESIFPLRLGSVRP
+88 HLRHLAVELVERK
-103 CPSYLRSEGLPP
+103 
-115 PRLPSPPF
+115 F

-149 HLGPDGIV
+149 HLGPDSV
-157 RAGDLIEIVLSASV
+157 MRAGDLIEIVLSASV

-232 RRSQLASRSL
+232 RRNQLASRSL

-248 RTPGLGQSDGYTLK
+248 RTPGLGQNVGGSLEEISHWKWGQQTQ
-262 RNTMSVLDTTPH
+262 
-274 SSPRGPALTGRPLW
+274 GPALIGRPLW

-357 GTAGKDGAAWG
+357 GTADGESPECPSSKPEPV
-368 REGTYPALPH
+368 EGEADGEGISGHELAEDTEETEP
-378 SQPQNCALPVSP
+378 NP
-390 GASPCFSSYIPL
+390 GTLEAELHTSLSPCFSSYIPL

-466 ILQIRPWEGLTPL
+466 ILQIRPWKGLTPL
-479 APSGSPPCFEL
+479 ASNGSPPCFEL

-536 DGSWPSEVAVSC
+536 DGSV
-548 SQENRDI
+548 QEPNSDYESPDDTDI

-675 HTQNIVHCD
+675 HTRNIVHCD

-792 LIHQLLQVKLRKRLT
+792 LIHQLLQVKLRKRLS

-836 YLTHASDDARWQRL
+836 YLTHPSDDARWQRL

-859 SGLTTQP
+859 SGLTVQP
-866 SLEEEGDSDNAD
+866 SLEEEGDSDNAG

>member
-1 MTGGYRA
+1 MYKQSPCSTPEAAACQCQARDPCINTPCSPA
-8 LVQVQR
+8 QKQL
-14 GDTLNIV
+14 
-21 EGRVRVSAPP
+21 P
-31 LLQTCALS
+31 LST
-39 FTGRWLFKGSLAPP
+39 RRRSL
-53 APPHF
+53 
-58 LCPLPPP
+58 
-65 RQFPSQDSTG
+65 
-75 STSGWGWGRCCSS
+75 
-88 HAESIFPLRLGSVRP
+88 
-103 CPSYLRSEGLPP
+103 
-115 PRLPSPPF
+115 F

-149 HLGPDGIV
+149 HLGPDSV
-157 RAGDLIEIVLSASV
+157 MRAGDLIEIVLSASV

-232 RRSQLASRSL
+232 RRNQLASRSL

-248 RTPGLGQSDGYTLK
+248 RTPGLGQNVGGSLEEVGQTQ
-262 RNTMSVLDTTPH
+262 
-274 SSPRGPALTGRPLW
+274 GPALIGRPLW

-357 GTAGKDGAAWG
+357 GTAGKDGATGAG
-368 REGTYPALPH
+368 RAGGHTQHYPIHGPSSAPCSACSLGKPDPSRSAPH
-378 SQPQNCALPVSP
+378 FPVSP

-466 ILQIRPWEGLTPL
+466 ILQIRPWKGLTPL
-479 APSGSPPCFEL
+479 ASSGSPPCFEL

-536 DGSWPSEVAVSC
+536 DGSVQDCISGTMLQSPQPCPCPSP
-548 SQENRDI
+548 QDI

-675 HTQNIVHCD
+675 HTRNIVHCD

-792 LIHQLLQVKLRKRLT
+792 LIHQLLQVKLRKRLS

-836 YLTHASDDARWQRL
+836 YLTHPSDDTRWQRL

-859 SGLTTQP
+859 SGLTVQP
-866 SLEEEGDSDNAD
+866 SLEEEGDSDNAG

>member
-1 MTGGYRA
+1 MA
-8 LVQVQR
+8 LECQPLGTVS
-14 GDTLNIV
+14 
-21 EGRVRVSAPP
+21 VR
-31 LLQTCALS
+31 LQIGLS
-39 FTGRWLFKGSLAPP
+39 RESYM
-53 APPHF
+53 
-58 LCPLPPP
+58 LPPEEL
-65 RQFPSQDSTG
+65 G
-75 STSGWGWGRCCSS
+75 YG
-88 HAESIFPLRLGSVRP
+88 HLRHLAVELVERK
-103 CPSYLRSEGLPP
+103 
-115 PRLPSPPF
+115 F

-141 DASENVLE
+141 AASENVLE
-149 HLGPDGIV
+149 HLGPDSVV
-157 RAGDLIEIVLSASV
+157 RAGDLIEVVLSASV

-232 RRSQLASRSL
+232 RRNQLASRSL

-248 RTPGLGQSDGYTLK
+248 RTPILGQNVGGSLEEISHWKWGQQTQ
-262 RNTMSVLDTTPH
+262 
-274 SSPRGPALTGRPLW
+274 GPALIGRPLW

-331 KDCKFNCHKR
+331 KDG
-341 CEQFVPD
+341 ESP
-348 ECVGEGLAP
+348 ECPSSKPEPVEGEADGEGTSGHELAEDTEP
-357 GTAGKDGAAWG
+357 
-368 REGTYPALPH
+368 
-378 SQPQNCALPVSP
+378 SP
-390 GASPCFSSYIPL
+390 GALEAELHTNLSPCFSSYIPL

-479 APSGSPPCFEL
+479 ASSGSPPCFEL

-495 VYYVGEHSSEREP
+495 VYYVGEQSSEREP

-526 QALWPVNPEP
+526 QALWPVNPQP
-536 DGSWPSEVAVSC
+536 DGSV
-548 SQENRDI
+548 QEPNSDYESPDDADI

-639 LRGDMLEMILSS
+639 LQGDMLEMILSS
-651 ETGRLPEPLA
+651 ENGRLPEPLA

-675 HTQNIVHCD
+675 HTRNIVHCD

-792 LIHQLLQVKLRKRLT
+792 LIHQLLQVKLRKRLS

-836 YLTHASDDARWQRL
+836 YLTHPTEDARWQRL

-859 SGLTTQP
+859 SGLTIQP

>member
-1 MTGGYRA
+1 ACSGP
-8 LVQVQR
+8 
-14 GDTLNIV
+14 I
-21 EGRVRVSAPP
+21 
-31 LLQTCALS
+31 
-39 FTGRWLFKGSLAPP
+39 
-53 APPHF
+53 
-58 LCPLPPP
+58 
-65 RQFPSQDSTG
+65 FP
-75 STSGWGWGRCCSS
+75 WGRPKSRPGS
-88 HAESIFPLRLGSVRP
+88 HGGARLLSGSP
-103 CPSYLRSEGLPP
+103 IIPQKETMTPEFY
-115 PRLPSPPF
+115 F

-149 HLGPDGIV
+149 HLGPDSV
-157 RAGDLIEIVLSASV
+157 MRAGDLIEIVLSASV

-232 RRSQLASRSL
+232 RRNQLASRSL

-248 RTPGLGQSDGYTLK
+248 RTPGLGQNVGGSLEEVGARTNIARGRIPEGDG
-262 RNTMSVLDTTPH
+262 SW
-274 SSPRGPALTGRPLW
+274 GPALIGRPLW

-357 GTAGKDGAAWG
+357 GTAGKDG
-368 REGTYPALPH
+368 ETEPNPGTLEAELH
-378 SQPQNCALPVSP
+378 TSL
-390 GASPCFSSYIPL
+390 SPCFSSYIPL

-457 FYKELPLSE
+457 FYKVRGPIPYSTLLPQS
-466 ILQIRPWEGLTPL
+466 
-479 APSGSPPCFEL
+479 PSPKQPALPPGSPPCFEL

-536 DGSWPSEVAVSC
+536 DAGALGLACQGTMLQSPQPCPCPSP
-548 SQENRDI
+548 QDI

-675 HTQNIVHCD
+675 HTRNIVHCD

-792 LIHQLLQVKLRKRLT
+792 LIHQLLQVKLRKRLS

-836 YLTHASDDARWQRL
+836 YLTHPSDDTRWQRL

-859 SGLTTQP
+859 SGLTVQGGVGTPQHHIAP
-866 SLEEEGDSDNAD
+866 IN
-878 EGS
+878 

>member
-1 MTGGYRA
+1 PQGTVSVRLQIGLSREVYMLPPEELSYGHLKHLAVA
-8 LVQVQR
+8 LVER
-14 GDTLNIV
+14 
-21 EGRVRVSAPP
+21 
-31 LLQTCALS
+31 
-39 FTGRWLFKGSLAPP
+39 K
-53 APPHF
+53 
-58 LCPLPPP
+58 
-65 RQFPSQDSTG
+65 
-75 STSGWGWGRCCSS
+75 
-88 HAESIFPLRLGSVRP
+88 
-103 CPSYLRSEGLPP
+103 
-115 PRLPSPPF
+115 F

-128 LGVSEKIM
+128 LGMSDKIL
-136 LFRHD
+136 LFRHN
-141 DASENVLE
+141 ATLENVLE
-149 HLGPDGIV
+149 HLGPGSV
-157 RAGDLIEIVLSASV
+157 AGAGDLIEVVLSASV

-248 RTPGLGQSDGYTLK
+248 RTPGLGQSPERGRQLGRGRSQEPCSRGQWKWGQRTQ
-262 RNTMSVLDTTPH
+262 
-274 SSPRGPALTGRPLW
+274 GPALTGRPLW
-288 KDWMDLNRV
+288 KDWMDLNRI

-304 VHSYT
+304 IHSYT
-309 RPTVCQHCKR
+309 RPTICQHCKR

-341 CEQFVPD
+341 CEQFVPN
-348 ECVGEGLAP
+348 ECVGEGLALGTAEPEEEEADREGSSGHGLADDTEETETNP
-357 GTAGKDGAAWG
+357 GTPEAELHTNLSTEWG
-368 REGTYPALPH
+368 GTRPEPD
-378 SQPQNCALPVSP
+378 ST
-390 GASPCFSSYIPL
+390 YIPL

-443 SKSLSFFHCESGGK
+443 SKSLSLFHCESGSK

-466 ILQIRPWEGLTPL
+466 ILQIRPWEGLAPL
-479 APSGSPPCFEL
+479 NPSGSPPCFEL

-495 VYYVGEHSSEREP
+495 VYYVGEHSSEQES
-508 GQVWARAE
+508 GQVWTRSE
-516 AGKAWARAIR
+516 AGKAWAKAIR
-526 QALWPVNPEP
+526 QALWPVNSEP
-536 DGSWPSEVAVSC
+536 DSSAQEPSSHTPHLRASI
-548 SQENRDI
+548 SPSFSDTPRITRGDI

-590 VIDKLRFPPRQ
+590 VINKLRFPPRQ
-601 ENQFRNEV
+601 ESQLRNEV
-609 SILQSLHSPCV
+609 SILQSLRSPCV
-620 VHLECMFEGPARL
+620 VHLECVFEGPDRL

-639 LRGDMLEMILSS
+639 LHGDMLEMILSS

-684 LKPENVLLASD
+684 LKPENVLLTSD

-733 RQHGYN
+733 QQHGYN

-776 MYPRQT
+776 MFPRQT

-792 LIHQLLQVKLRKRLT
+792 LIHNLLQVKLRKRLS

-827 ELETRVGQR
+827 ELEKRVGQR
-836 YLTHASDDARWQRL
+836 YLTHSSDDARWQRL
-850 AREQGLAWP
+850 AREQGRAWP

-866 SLEEEGDSDNAD
+866 SLEESCQPTDTDWQGVHS
-878 EGS
+878 SYSTL

>member
-1 MTGGYRA
+1 MA
-8 LVQVQR
+8 LECQPL
-14 GDTLNIV
+14 GT
-21 EGRVRVSAPP
+21 VSVC
-31 LLQTCALS
+31 LQIGLS
-39 FTGRWLFKGSLAPP
+39 RESYK
-53 APPHF
+53 
-58 LCPLPPP
+58 LPPEEL
-65 RQFPSQDSTG
+65 G
-75 STSGWGWGRCCSS
+75 YG
-88 HAESIFPLRLGSVRP
+88 HLRHLAVKLVERK
-103 CPSYLRSEGLPP
+103 
-115 PRLPSPPF
+115 F
-123 PEYGF
+123 PEYSL

-141 DASENVLE
+141 AASENVLD
-149 HLGPDGIV
+149 HLRPDSVV
-157 RAGDLIEIVLSASV
+157 RAGDLIEVVLSASV
-171 SLDFTIRPHVLLV
+171 SLDFTIQPHVLLV

-227 NCRGV
+227 NCHGV
-232 RRSQLASRSL
+232 RRNQLASRSL
-242 GATTSP
+242 GTVWSWGEDGDTHHTLTWTLVPLQISHWKW
-248 RTPGLGQSDGYTLK
+248 GQQT
-262 RNTMSVLDTTPH
+262 H
-274 SSPRGPALTGRPLW
+274 GPALIGRPLW

-341 CEQFVPD
+341 CVQFVPD
-348 ECVGEGLAP
+348 ECAVEGLAP
-357 GTAGKDGAAWG
+357 GTAGKDGATGAG
-368 REGTYPALPH
+368 RGHIQHYPIHKPSSAPCSACSLGKPDPSRSAL
-378 SQPQNCALPVSP
+378 
-390 GASPCFSSYIPL
+390 SYIPL

-443 SKSLSFFHCESGGK
+443 SKSLSFFHCESRGK
-457 FYKELPLSE
+457 FYK
-466 ILQIRPWEGLTPL
+466 IRPWEGLTPL
-479 APSGSPPCFEL
+479 ASSGSPPCFEL

-526 QALWPVNPEP
+526 QALWPVNPQPDSSVQDHEP
-536 DGSWPSEVAVSC
+536 HPRASCISELGEGSSLI
-548 SQENRDI
+548 QH
-555 SRSYQIF
+555 RSYQIF

-639 LRGDMLEMILSS
+639 LHGDMLEMILSS
-651 ETGRLPEPLA
+651 ENGRLPEPLA

-675 HTQNIVHCD
+675 HTRNIVHCD

-766 VNDQIQNAAF
+766 INDQIQNAAF

-792 LIHQLLQVKLRKRLT
+792 LIHQLLQVKLRKRLS

-827 ELETRVGQR
+827 ELETHVGQR
-836 YLTHASDDARWQRL
+836 YLTHPSDDARWQRL

-859 SGLTTQP
+859 SGLTIQP
-866 SLEEEGDSDNAD
+866 SLEEEEDSDNAD
-878 EGS
+878 GES

>member
-1 MTGGYRA
+1 MS
-8 LVQVQR
+8 
-14 GDTLNIV
+14 D
-21 EGRVRVSAPP
+21 
-31 LLQTCALS
+31 
-39 FTGRWLFKGSLAPP
+39 
-53 APPHF
+53 
-58 LCPLPPP
+58 
-65 RQFPSQDSTG
+65 
-75 STSGWGWGRCCSS
+75 
-88 HAESIFPLRLGSVRP
+88 
-103 CPSYLRSEGLPP
+103 
-115 PRLPSPPF
+115 
-123 PEYGF
+123 
-128 LGVSEKIM
+128 KIL
-136 LFRHD
+136 LFRHN
-141 DASENVLE
+141 ATLENVLE
-149 HLGPDGIV
+149 HLGPGSV
-157 RAGDLIEIVLSASV
+157 AGAGDLIEVVLSASV

-248 RTPGLGQSDGYTLK
+248 RTPGLGQSVGGSLEEISQWKWGQRTQ
-262 RNTMSVLDTTPH
+262 
-274 SSPRGPALTGRPLW
+274 GPALTGRPLW
-288 KDWMDLNRV
+288 KDWMDLNRI

-304 VHSYT
+304 IHSYT
-309 RPTVCQHCKR
+309 RPTICQHCKR

-341 CEQFVPD
+341 CEQFVPN
-348 ECVGEGLAP
+348 ECVGEGLALGTADGESPECPSSKSEPEEEEADREGSSGHGLADDTEETETNP
-357 GTAGKDGAAWG
+357 GTPEA
-368 REGTYPALPH
+368 ELHTNL
-378 SQPQNCALPVSP
+378 
-390 GASPCFSSYIPL
+390 SPCFSTYIPL

-443 SKSLSFFHCESGGK
+443 SKSLSLFHCESGSK

-466 ILQIRPWEGLTPL
+466 ILQIRPWEGLAPL
-479 APSGSPPCFEL
+479 NPSGSPPCFEL

-495 VYYVGEHSSEREP
+495 VYYVGEHSSEQES
-508 GQVWARAE
+508 GQVWTRSE
-516 AGKAWARAIR
+516 AGKAWAKAIR
-526 QALWPVNPEP
+526 QALWPVNSEP
-536 DGSWPSEVAVSC
+536 DSSA
-548 SQENRDI
+548 QEPNSDFESPDDMDI

-590 VIDKLRFPPRQ
+590 VINKLRFPPRQ
-601 ENQFRNEV
+601 ESQLRNEV
-609 SILQSLHSPCV
+609 SILQSLRSPCV
-620 VHLECMFEGPARL
+620 VHLECVFEGPDRL

-639 LRGDMLEMILSS
+639 LHGDMLEMILSS

-684 LKPENVLLASD
+684 LKPENVLLTSD

-733 RQHGYN
+733 QQHGYN

-776 MYPRQT
+776 MFPRQT

-792 LIHQLLQVKLRKRLT
+792 LIHNLLQVKLRKRLS

-827 ELETRVGQR
+827 ELEKRVGQR
-836 YLTHASDDARWQRL
+836 YLTHSSDDARWQRL
-850 AREQGLAWP
+850 AREQGRAWP

-866 SLEEEGDSDNAD
+866 SLEEERESDNED
-878 EGS
+878 EES

>member
-1 MTGGYRA
+1 MA
-8 LVQVQR
+8 LECQPLGTVS
-14 GDTLNIV
+14 
-21 EGRVRVSAPP
+21 VR
-31 LLQTCALS
+31 LQIGLS
-39 FTGRWLFKGSLAPP
+39 RESYM
-53 APPHF
+53 
-58 LCPLPPP
+58 LPPEEL
-65 RQFPSQDSTG
+65 G
-75 STSGWGWGRCCSS
+75 YG
-88 HAESIFPLRLGSVRP
+88 HLRHLAVELVERK
-103 CPSYLRSEGLPP
+103 
-115 PRLPSPPF
+115 F

-149 HLGPDGIV
+149 HLGPDSV
-157 RAGDLIEIVLSASV
+157 MRAGDLIEIVLSASV

-232 RRSQLASRSL
+232 RRNQLASRSL

-248 RTPGLGQSDGYTLK
+248 RTPGLGQNVGGSLEEISHWKWGQQTQ
-262 RNTMSVLDTTPH
+262 
-274 SSPRGPALTGRPLW
+274 GPALIGRPLW

-357 GTAGKDGAAWG
+357 GTADGESPECPSSKPEPVEGEADG
-368 REGTYPALPH
+368 EGTSGHGLAEDTEETEP
-378 SQPQNCALPVSP
+378 NP
-390 GASPCFSSYIPL
+390 GTLEAELHTSLSPCFSSYIPL

-466 ILQIRPWEGLTPL
+466 ILQIRPWKGLTPL
-479 APSGSPPCFEL
+479 ASSGSPPCFEL

-536 DGSWPSEVAVSC
+536 DGSV
-548 SQENRDI
+548 QEPNSDYESPDDTDI

-568 AGQFGVVYGGKHRKS
+568 AGQFGVVYGGKHRIS

-675 HTQNIVHCD
+675 HTRNIVHCD

-792 LIHQLLQVKLRKRLT
+792 LIHQLLQVKLRKRLS

-836 YLTHASDDARWQRL
+836 YLTHPSDDARWQRL

-859 SGLTTQP
+859 SGLTVQP
-866 SLEEEGDSDNAD
+866 SLEEEGDSDNAG

>member
-1 MTGGYRA
+1 MA
-8 LVQVQR
+8 LECQPLGTVS
-14 GDTLNIV
+14 
-21 EGRVRVSAPP
+21 VR
-31 LLQTCALS
+31 LQIGLS
-39 FTGRWLFKGSLAPP
+39 RESYM
-53 APPHF
+53 
-58 LCPLPPP
+58 LPPEEL
-65 RQFPSQDSTG
+65 G
-75 STSGWGWGRCCSS
+75 YG
-88 HAESIFPLRLGSVRP
+88 HLRHLAVELVERK
-103 CPSYLRSEGLPP
+103 
-115 PRLPSPPF
+115 F

-149 HLGPDGIV
+149 HLGPDSV
-157 RAGDLIEIVLSASV
+157 MRAGDLIEIVLSASV

-232 RRSQLASRSL
+232 RRNQLASRSL

-248 RTPGLGQSDGYTLK
+248 RTPGLGQNVGGSLEEISHWKWGQQTQ
-262 RNTMSVLDTTPH
+262 
-274 SSPRGPALTGRPLW
+274 GPALIGRPLW

-357 GTAGKDGAAWG
+357 GTADGESPECPSSKPEPVEGEADG
-368 REGTYPALPH
+368 EGTSGHGLAEDTEETEP
-378 SQPQNCALPVSP
+378 NP
-390 GASPCFSSYIPL
+390 GTLEAELHTSLSPCFSSYIPL

-466 ILQIRPWEGLTPL
+466 ILQIRPWKGLTPL
-479 APSGSPPCFEL
+479 ASSGSPPCFEL

-536 DGSWPSEVAVSC
+536 DGSV
-548 SQENRDI
+548 QEPNSDYESPDDTDI

-675 HTQNIVHCD
+675 HTRNIVHCD

-792 LIHQLLQVKLRKRLT
+792 LIHQLLQVKLRKRLS

-836 YLTHASDDARWQRL
+836 YLTHPSDDARWQRL

-859 SGLTTQP
+859 SGLTVQP
-866 SLEEEGDSDNAD
+866 SLEEEGDSDNAG

>member
-1 MTGGYRA
+1 MALECQALGTVSVRLQIGLSREAYMLPPEELGYRHLQHLA
-8 LVQVQR
+8 VKLVER
-14 GDTLNIV
+14 
-21 EGRVRVSAPP
+21 
-31 LLQTCALS
+31 
-39 FTGRWLFKGSLAPP
+39 K
-53 APPHF
+53 
-58 LCPLPPP
+58 
-65 RQFPSQDSTG
+65 
-75 STSGWGWGRCCSS
+75 
-88 HAESIFPLRLGSVRP
+88 
-103 CPSYLRSEGLPP
+103 
-115 PRLPSPPF
+115 F

-128 LGVSEKIM
+128 LGVSEKIL

-141 DASENVLE
+141 AASENVLE
-149 HLGPDGIV
+149 HLGPGDV
-157 RAGDLIEIVLSASV
+157 AHAGDLIEVVLSASV
-171 SLDFTIRPHVLLV
+171 SLDFIIRPHVLLV
-184 HSYKAPAFCD
+184 HSYKSPAFCD

-205 QGLKCQGCGLNYH
+205 QGLKCQGCRLNYH

-232 RRSQLASRSL
+232 MRSQLASRSL

-248 RTPGLGQSDGYTLK
+248 KLSGLGQNVGGSLEEISHWK
-262 RNTMSVLDTTPH
+262 WSQRAQ
-274 SSPRGPALTGRPLW
+274 GPALMGRPLW

-357 GTAGKDGAAWG
+357 GTAEGECPSSKPELGEGEADGDG
-368 REGTYPALPH
+368 EGTSADGLAEEEMEPNSGTPEAELH
-378 SQPQNCALPVSP
+378 TSL
-390 GASPCFSSYIPL
+390 SPCFSSYIPL

-410 HTKRRRSAVLLEGW
+410 HTKRRRSATLLEGW

-443 SKSLSFFHCESGGK
+443 SKSLSLFHCESGGK

-466 ILQIRPWEGLTPL
+466 ILQIRPWEGLAPL
-479 APSGSPPCFEL
+479 DPSRSPPCFEL

-495 VYYVGEHSSEREP
+495 VYYVGEHSNEQEP
-508 GQVWARAE
+508 GQVWARA
-516 AGKAWARAIR
+516 IC

-536 DGSWPSEVAVSC
+536 EGFGQDSSLVSGD
-548 SQENRDI
+548 SDESPAETDI

-583 GRDVAVK
+583 GRDVAIK
-590 VIDKLRFPPRQ
+590 VINKLRFPPRQ
-601 ENQFRNEV
+601 ESQLRNEV
-609 SILQSLHSPCV
+609 SILQSLHCPCV
-620 VHLECMFEGPARL
+620 VHLECVFEAPTQL

-639 LRGDMLEMILSS
+639 LHGDMLEMILSS
-651 ETGRLPEPLA
+651 ESGRLPEPLA
-661 KFLTAQIL
+661 KFLIAQIL

-695 EPYPQVKLCDF
+695 ESYPQVKLCDF
-706 GFARIIEESSFRRSV
+706 GFARIIESASFRRSV

-733 RQHGYN
+733 QHHGYN

-766 VNDQIQNAAF
+766 VNEQIQNAAF

-792 LIHQLLQVKLRKRLT
+792 LIHNLLQVKLRKRLS
-807 VNKAL
+807 VDKAL

-836 YLTHASDDARWQRL
+836 YLTHPSDDARWQRL
-850 AREQGLAWP
+850 TREQGLAWP
-859 SGLTTQP
+859 PGLPTQP
-866 SLEEEGDSDNAD
+866 SLEEEGDSDNAG

>member
-1 MTGGYRA
+1 MA
-8 LVQVQR
+8 LECQPLGTVS
-14 GDTLNIV
+14 
-21 EGRVRVSAPP
+21 VR
-31 LLQTCALS
+31 LQIGLS
-39 FTGRWLFKGSLAPP
+39 RESYM
-53 APPHF
+53 
-58 LCPLPPP
+58 LPPEEL
-65 RQFPSQDSTG
+65 G
-75 STSGWGWGRCCSS
+75 YG
-88 HAESIFPLRLGSVRP
+88 HLRHLAVELVERK
-103 CPSYLRSEGLPP
+103 
-115 PRLPSPPF
+115 F

-141 DASENVLE
+141 AASENVLE
-149 HLGPDGIV
+149 HLGPDSVV
-157 RAGDLIEIVLSASV
+157 RAGDLIEVVLSASV

-232 RRSQLASRSL
+232 RRNQLASRSL

-248 RTPGLGQSDGYTLK
+248 RTPILGQNVGGSLEEISHWKWGQQTQ
-262 RNTMSVLDTTPH
+262 
-274 SSPRGPALTGRPLW
+274 GPALIGRPLW

-357 GTAGKDGAAWG
+357 GTADGESPECPSSKPEPVEGEADG
-368 REGTYPALPH
+368 EGTSGHELAEDTEP
-378 SQPQNCALPVSP
+378 SP
-390 GASPCFSSYIPL
+390 GALEAELHTNLSPCFSSYIPL

-479 APSGSPPCFEL
+479 ASSGSPPCFEL

-495 VYYVGEHSSEREP
+495 VYYVGEQSSEREP

-526 QALWPVNPEP
+526 QALWPVNPQP
-536 DGSWPSEVAVSC
+536 DGSV
-548 SQENRDI
+548 QEPNSDYESPDDADI

-639 LRGDMLEMILSS
+639 LQGDMLEMILSS
-651 ETGRLPEPLA
+651 ENGRLPEPLA

-675 HTQNIVHCD
+675 HTRNIVHCD

-792 LIHQLLQVKLRKRLT
+792 LIHQLLQVKLRKRLS

-836 YLTHASDDARWQRL
+836 YLTHPTEDARWQRL

-859 SGLTTQP
+859 SGLTIQP

>member
-1 MTGGYRA
+1 MVLGRIRA
-8 LVQVQR
+8 LSLENQQNLELQRKLQGYNGTWFGEVLMVQVTNSQANFYQLR
-14 GDTLNIV
+14 AGQALV
-21 EGRVRVSAPP
+21 EGRGH
-31 LLQTCALS
+31 C
-39 FTGRWLFKGSLAPP
+39 LAP
-53 APPHF
+53 
-58 LCPLPPP
+58 
-65 RQFPSQDSTG
+65 RNFPSGVLASMPDSE
-75 STSGWGWGRCCSS
+75 R
-88 HAESIFPLRLGSVRP
+88 V
-103 CPSYLRSEGLPP
+103 
-115 PRLPSPPF
+115 F

-128 LGVSEKIM
+128 LGVSEKIL

-141 DASENVLE
+141 TTSENVLE
-149 HLGPDGIV
+149 HLGPCSV
-157 RAGDLIEIVLSASV
+157 AHAGDLIEVVLSASV

-205 QGLKCQGCGLNYH
+205 QGLKCQGCRLNYH

-232 RRSQLASRSL
+232 MRSQLASRSL
-242 GATTSP
+242 GATTNPNHWKWSQ
-248 RTPGLGQSDGYTLK
+248 RAQ
-262 RNTMSVLDTTPH
+262 
-274 SSPRGPALTGRPLW
+274 GPALSGRPLW

-357 GTAGKDGAAWG
+357 GTAGKDGATWG
-368 REGTYPALPH
+368 REGGDIPSITPFLAPALA
-378 SQPQNCALPVSP
+378 CAQLAHWGNLAHPSPNRANPLGTPVSP
-390 GASPCFSSYIPL
+390 GTSPCFSSYIPL

-410 HTKRRRSAVLLEGW
+410 HTKRRRSTALLEGW
-424 MVHFTSRDPMRKRH
+424 MVHFTNRDPMRKRH

-443 SKSLSFFHCESGGK
+443 SKSLNLFHCESGSK

-466 ILQIRPWEGLTPL
+466 ILQIRPWEGLASL
-479 APSGSPPCFEL
+479 DFSGSPPCFEL
-490 VTEAL
+490 VTQDL
-495 VYYVGEHSSEREP
+495 VYYVGENSNEQEP

-516 AGKAWARAIR
+516 AGKAWAKAIC
-526 QALWPVNPEP
+526 QALWPVNPES
-536 DGSWPSEVAVSC
+536 DAGSLYKLNSPVSQVVAVSHC
-548 SQENRDI
+548 QGNGVDI

-583 GRDVAVK
+583 GRDVAIK

-601 ENQFRNEV
+601 ESQLRNEV

-620 VHLECMFEGPARL
+620 VNLECVFEGPARL

-639 LRGDMLEMILSS
+639 LHGDMLEMILSS
-651 ETGRLPEPLA
+651 ESGRLPEPLA
-661 KFLTAQIL
+661 KFLIAQIL
-669 SALRHL
+669 SALRYL
-675 HTQNIVHCD
+675 HTRNIVHCD

-706 GFARIIEESSFRRSV
+706 GFARIIESASFRRSV

-733 RQHGYN
+733 QHHGYN

-766 VNDQIQNAAF
+766 VNEQIQNAAF

-792 LIHQLLQVKLRKRLT
+792 LIHNLLQVKLRKRLS
-807 VNKAL
+807 VDKAL

-827 ELETRVGQR
+827 ELETRMGER
-836 YLTHASDDARWQRL
+836 YLTHPSDDARWQRL

-859 SGLTTQP
+859 PGLTTQP
-866 SLEEEGDSDNAD
+866 SLEEEGDSDHAG

>member
-1 MTGGYRA
+1 MA
-8 LVQVQR
+8 LECQPLGTVS
-14 GDTLNIV
+14 
-21 EGRVRVSAPP
+21 VR
-31 LLQTCALS
+31 LQIGLS
-39 FTGRWLFKGSLAPP
+39 RESYM
-53 APPHF
+53 
-58 LCPLPPP
+58 LPPEEL
-65 RQFPSQDSTG
+65 G
-75 STSGWGWGRCCSS
+75 YG
-88 HAESIFPLRLGSVRP
+88 HLRHLAVELVERK
-103 CPSYLRSEGLPP
+103 
-115 PRLPSPPF
+115 F

-149 HLGPDGIV
+149 HLGPDSV
-157 RAGDLIEIVLSASV
+157 MRAGDLIEIVLSASV

-232 RRSQLASRSL
+232 RRNQLASRSL

-248 RTPGLGQSDGYTLK
+248 RTPGLGQNVGGSLEEVGAGTNIA
-262 RNTMSVLDTTPH
+262 RGRIPEGNGSW
-274 SSPRGPALTGRPLW
+274 GPALIGRPLW

-357 GTAGKDGAAWG
+357 GTAGKDG
-368 REGTYPALPH
+368 ETEPNPGTLEAELH
-378 SQPQNCALPVSP
+378 TSL
-390 GASPCFSSYIPL
+390 SPCFSSYIPL

-466 ILQIRPWEGLTPL
+466 ILQIRPWKGLTPL
-479 APSGSPPCFEL
+479 ASSGSPPCFEL

-536 DGSWPSEVAVSC
+536 DGSHEPHPRASCISELGERSSLIQQVVGLD
-548 SQENRDI
+548 DI

-675 HTQNIVHCD
+675 HTRNIVHCD

-792 LIHQLLQVKLRKRLT
+792 LIHQLLQVKLRKRLS

-836 YLTHASDDARWQRL
+836 YLTHPSDDARWQRL

-859 SGLTTQP
+859 SGLTVQP
-866 SLEEEGDSDNAD
+866 RGVGTPQHHIAPIN
-878 EGS
+878 